1 MKVVF
6 ATSTSTSSILSSRV
20 KIEVEVQSRVIELIR
35 LWMLCREAKEP
46 TTIKEETNPKF
57 SLRLLVPYGS

>member
-1 MKVVF
+1 M
-6 ATSTSTSSILSSRV
+6 